1 MTDDKPVFKPIPRR
15 KVLTPAEAQAKWE
28 EKQRK
33 KFPSFRYV
41 EPKPR
46 C

>member
-1 MTDDKPVFKPIPRR
+1 MTDDKPVFKPIP
-15 KVLTPAEAQAKWE
+15 
-28 EKQRK
+28 QRK